1 MKKIISALL
10 AVMMIASAAA
20 AEPQGPRQ
28 EGPPVQGGGSAM
40 RRPPQGPPPPGPGP
54 GAQSGPQSGA
64 GQRGPHGPQEGAR
77 PARPQGPWNGPQG
90 AQGQGVP
97 RQWPQSGRRPGP
109 GGMPPWQNPGYAT
122 GWGGWWG
129 TRLPRRYRD
138 RDWDS
143 PWLSGLIGLIVG
155 TIISGQAQ
163 ARPETS
169 VPAQESR
176 ADEVKRAAE
185 NIAEEQT
192 ERAVQII
199 KRDGP
204 DSVLKELNDSWQ
216 QQRQATFLD
225 AGAPV
230 GVLKVA
236 GFQQDLT
243 ITYTLDR
250 NERRVTVDVEAPY
263 YGVSESRSAQYDDA
277 PLPAQS
283 VPRQRSA
290 AKLMGFSVSEEARAS
305 DGCMIVQSV
314 APATAAAYAGLKEG
328 SVLKSIDG
336 NSTAQVSVEQMAA
349 YMTKR
354 SEADAVVKITFTAD
368 GKEKTAPIKP

>member
-1 MKKIISALL
+1 
-10 AVMMIASAAA
+10 
-20 AEPQGPRQ
+20 
-28 EGPPVQGGGSAM
+28 
-40 RRPPQGPPPPGPGP
+40 
-54 GAQSGPQSGA
+54 
-64 GQRGPHGPQEGAR
+64 
-77 PARPQGPWNGPQG
+77 
-90 AQGQGVP
+90 
-97 RQWPQSGRRPGP
+97 
-109 GGMPPWQNPGYAT
+109 MPPWQNPGYAP

-129 TRLPRRYRD
+129 TRLPRRHRD

-204 DSVLKELNDSWQ
+204 DGALKELNDSWQ

-283 VPRQRSA
+283 VPQQRSA
-290 AKLMGFSVSEEARAS
+290 AKLMGFTVSEEARAS

-328 SVLKSIDG
+328 SVLKRVDG
-336 NSTAQVSVEQMAA
+336 SSTAQVSVEQMAA